1 MALQL
6 VHLLQAQLL
15 VSDPVPPL
23 PPHVPELAFPN
34 VSDYLPATMP
44 PLGRPLRDLW
54 TFAPGWTNLNHG
66 SYGAPPKAVVRVK
79 EAWTGMMEANP
90 ELFIRWQAYPAL
102 DRVRAM
108 VADYVHADADDIAF
122 VENASHGMNAVL
134 RSLCERMAGTTI
146 LHLNLAYPMVKNTLN
161 YCADHF
167 GVELLNADVH
177 GDGLTV
183 GGVVNAVRAALES
196 AGGAVKVVVVSHI
209 TSTPALVM
217 PVAELAD
224 LAHEHGA
231 LLAVDGAH
239 ALGQIA
245 VDVSTWQ
252 VDFWVA
258 NGHKWLLAPKGAAV
272 LWTRR
277 EHQHLIYPTTINQ
290 EGIGASRYQRDF
302 SYQGARGRVEGAWGG
317 W

>member
-1 MALQL
+1 
-6 VHLLQAQLL
+6 
-15 VSDPVPPL
+15 
-23 PPHVPELAFPN
+23 
-34 VSDYLPATMP
+34 
-44 PLGRPLRDLW
+44 
-54 TFAPGWTNLNHG
+54 
-66 SYGAPPKAVVRVK
+66 
-79 EAWTGMMEANP
+79 
-90 ELFIRWQAYPAL
+90 
-102 DRVRAM
+102 
-108 VADYVHADADDIAF
+108 
-122 VENASHGMNAVL
+122 
-134 RSLCERMAGTTI
+134 MAGTTI

-317 W
+317 